1 MGRHRIEFPY
11 PTCNSISFVH
21 TAEAAGPYVLNAC
34 IRCRRGVE
42 PGTFGCGWVLAWLYK
57 RLHPH
62 LAFYKLWAFW
72 SAILGGVVALLIAFG
87 VVRM

>member
-1 MGRHRIEFPY
+1 
-11 PTCNSISFVH
+11 VH
-21 TAEAAGPYVLNAC
+21 PLSA
-34 IRCRRGVE
+34 RRGAGDVRLRV
-42 PGTFGCGWVLAWLYK
+42 GLARLYK
-57 RLHPH
+57 RLHPQ